1 MNRTSTTTTAVTRG
15 DHALRTLEHHAAAID
30 ASTHAFCQQAAWL
43 LRAARLLPG
52 EPLVVTVEDD
62 GALTGLIAAS
72 VHRRGRVTRIEP
84 LGGDLNDY
92 APMFAT
98 SHGAAAQVAEEF
110 VGWVRTQRRWL
121 VDIVQIDHP
130 ILATEL
136 VTRLGTSAVEGAPMP
151 RIVQLADFAPTKSA
165 RKANRKTAN
174 RLDADGRTWH
184 FDRFDTDVPVGLID
198 SLVTLRRAR
207 DHASGRRSHLDD
219 PRRLDFFLET
229 IDDRL
234 SHGLA
239 TIHTLTIDD
248 ELAAYVIG
256 LRDQNVHRVWDGRVA
271 VGFERYRAGIACTW
285 RMREDAQADP
295 SVDTL
300 DWLRGINPE
309 KIHNDVVTLPCVRA
323 TSHRSVDRMDGWSAS
338 ARAGL
343 KSLLPS
349 RLRAYV
355 IGRA

>member
-1 MNRTSTTTTAVTRG
+1 M
-15 DHALRTLEHHAAAID
+15 
-30 ASTHAFCQQAAWL
+30 
-43 LRAARLLPG
+43 
-52 EPLVVTVEDD
+52 
-62 GALTGLIAAS
+62 
-72 VHRRGRVTRIEP
+72 
-84 LGGDLNDY
+84 
-92 APMFAT
+92 
-98 SHGAAAQVAEEF
+98 
-110 VGWVRTQRRWL
+110 

-136 VTRLGTSAVEGAPMP
+136 VTRLGTTAVEVPPCRA
-151 RIVQLADFAPTKSA
+151 IVQLADFAPTKSA

-300 DWLRGINPE
+300 DWLRGINPGE
-309 KIHNDVVTLPCVRA
+309 DPQRCGDTAVRA
-323 TSHRSVDRMDGWSAS
+323 RDLPPVRRPHGRVDRIRPRGAQVAPPEST
-338 ARAGL
+338 
-343 KSLLPS
+343 S
-349 RLRAYV
+349 RVRD
-355 IGRA
+355 RSSR